1 VKLGKY
7 DKLKDQNETYT
18 HVLAMLKISFYNLF
32 QIIKQ
37 GRVAS
42 KVSNDDHD
50 DLVCLTVT
58 NDKACVGV
66 NIKLKFG
73 RVRRDGKRGRI
84 SFMSLIWLGAGSDM
98 ILPQVSES
106 F

>member
-1 VKLGKY
+1 MKLGKY
-7 DKLKDQNETYT
+7 DKLKDRNETYK
-18 HVLAMLKISFYNLF
+18 HVLAMLKIIFYNLF

-37 GRVAS
+37 GRVTS

-66 NIKLKFG
+66 DIKLKFG
-73 RVRRDGKRGRI
+73 RDGKRERI
-84 SFMSLIWLGAGSDM
+84 SFMLLIWLGAGSDM